1 MLKKLCKV
9 VKRSSR
15 LFMIENTTTENIRWI
30 GVPTICT
37 NQEAKDELMLTIIT
51 DLEHKIKIK

>member
-1 MLKKLCKV
+1 MLKKLYK
-9 VKRSSR
+9 
-15 LFMIENTTTENIRWI
+15 LFSIEDTTDKNIRWI